1 MFTIIAITTN
11 SITSLYSKSK
21 SLYALAFAII
31 VNFLFLGKIPYYI
44 DGKIVNGLVFASF
57 SSLMIS
63 MYWSSVVFQKLTKK
77 LDFIKSNA
85 LSLILASVIDG
96 SIMGIF
102 FIVNNKFSH
111 SRVLDIFSREVSY
124 KIAYILAAS
133 FVIHLFVKM
142 FKNRDSL
149 SHNLG
154 R

>member
-1 MFTIIAITTN
+1 MFTIIGITTN

-31 VNFLFLGKIPYYI
+31 VSFILIMKIPYYI

-63 MYWSSVVFQKLTKK
+63 MYCSSAVFQKLINK
-77 LDFIKSNA
+77 FGFVKSNA
-85 LSLILASVIDG
+85 LSLILSSVIDG

-133 FVIHLFVKM
+133 FVIHLFVRM
-142 FKNRDSL
+142 FKNRDDL
-149 SHNLG
+149 SHNF

>member
-11 SITSLYSKSK
+11 SLTSFCSKAK

-31 VNFLFLGKIPYYI
+31 VNFVFLGKLPYYI

-63 MYWSSVVFQKLTKK
+63 MYWSSAVFQKLTNK
-77 LDFIKSNA
+77 LSFVKSNA

-96 SIMGIF
+96 FIMGIF
-102 FIVNNKFSH
+102 FIINNKFSH
-111 SRVLDIFSREVSY
+111 SRVLDIFSREVFC
-124 KIAYILAAS
+124 KIVYILAAS
-133 FVIHLFVKM
+133 FMIHLFVKM
-142 FKNRDSL
+142 FKNRDDL